1 MEYSHHKEMLNIWDD
16 GFAEHSDLIDIQC
29 MYTSTKTLQNAP
41 WIYAIIMCQLKK

>member
-29 MYTSTKTLQNAP
+29 MYTSKKHYKMP
-41 WIYAIIMCQLKK
+41 HEYMQLLCVN